1 MVMLNSRLIASVGI
15 TTFIL
20 YSKSLNCVHLVFIL
34 RCDRFAVMRVKSKI
48 RDKLFT
54 PHSTA
59 VPLIKH
65 PDYPIHIIRHLAFKF
80 HLLIRDRVCDTQ
92 RKGMEHLPVQCLHI

>member
-34 RCDRFAVMRVKSKI
+34 RCDRYAVMRVKRNI
-48 RDKLFT
+48 RVKLFSAIAAEAAPT
-54 PHSTA
+54 
-59 VPLIKH
+59 
-65 PDYPIHIIRHLAFKF
+65 IIAIL
-80 HLLIRDRVCDTQ
+80 C
-92 RKGMEHLPVQCLHI
+92 P